1 MQEYRRITRAC
12 AKRDW
17 DATTHDEAL
26 ARHRSSHLLRRFL
39 NDASLDHCYAG
50 ANRLDRARDRPQGA
64 PGAGPH
70 VLGNFHIRAPAA
82 RRAWLWRDTGE
93 IDPAWD
99 GFTIDWMVAEGP
111 RRQGHHSDL
120 QVSHADVLHDHDD
133 AWLPTAEDYAEL
145 ANQHDKE
152 WMQRA
157 CDAVAV
163 AVQEAQAHRGELIAV
178 DIDKVSAAVA
188 QDFGV
193 SVTVVEEYAERWI
206 IVDRLDTDKQ
216 PVDASTALVLA
227 EAAFVGVTDEDIQA
241 IFERTE
247 ILDGRY
253 VIDPGRVYAWCAIV

>member
-17 DATTHDEAL
+17 DAGTHDEVL
-26 ARHRSSHLLRRFL
+26 ARHRGSHLLRRFL
-39 NDASLDHCYAG
+39 GDESLDHCYVG

-64 PGAGPH
+64 PSAGPH
-70 VLGNFHIRAPAA
+70 VLGNFHIKAPAA

-93 IDPAWD
+93 LNLDASRLR
-99 GFTIDWMVAEGP
+99 IDWMVAEGP
-111 RRQGHHSDL
+111 RRRGHHSDL
-120 QVSHADVLHDHDD
+120 QVSHADILHDPND
-133 AWLPTAEDYAEL
+133 AWLPTEDDYADL
-145 ANQHDKE
+145 ADRHEGE

-157 CDAVAV
+157 CDAVVV

-206 IVDRLDTDKQ
+206 IVDRLDTDKR
-216 PVDASTALVLA
+216 PVDDRTALTLA
-227 EAAFVGVTDEDIQA
+227 EAAFEGVSDEDIQA

-247 ILDGRY
+247 ILDGRH
-253 VIDPGRVYAWCAIV
+253 VIDPGRVYAWCALV